1 MHVRIVSVVLRPT
14 TPRLWVGLMIA
25 LLLIIAETLVLYPL
39 KAVAP
44 ESTLGVVYL
53 LGVVV
58 VAIVW
63 GFWLAVATC
72 VVSVLAFDFFHIP
85 PLFSLSPA
93 ASGDWIAVAV
103 YLVVA
108 LTASTLSELA
118 RLRAAEADQRRL
130 EAEASR

>member
-1 MHVRIVSVVLRPT
+1 MRARCVSLVVRPT
-14 TPRLWVGLMIA
+14 APPLSAGVVIA
-25 LLLIIAETLVLYPL
+25 ALLIIAETLLLYPL

-63 GFWLAVATC
+63 GFWLAAATS

-85 PLFSLSPA
+85 PVFSLSPT
-93 ASGDWIAVAV
+93 ASGDWVAV
-103 YLVVA
+103 
-108 LTASTLSELA
+108 
-118 RLRAAEADQRRL
+118 
-130 EAEASR
+130 